1 MCIDC
6 ILCIIVSLLGLTL
19 LINMIYIHK
28 APYKNVRREIVSR
41 AVPVPVHCF
50 SITFIS
56 FLTNQGT
63 ETKLFLEIVKQ
74 CYENC

>member
-6 ILCIIVSLLGLTL
+6 ILCIIVSLLSLTL

-28 APYKNVRREIVSR
+28 APDKNIRREIVSW
-41 AVPVPVHCF
+41 AVQVTVHCF
-50 SITFIS
+50 SITLIS

-63 ETKLFLEIVKQ
+63 ETKLF
-74 CYENC
+74 